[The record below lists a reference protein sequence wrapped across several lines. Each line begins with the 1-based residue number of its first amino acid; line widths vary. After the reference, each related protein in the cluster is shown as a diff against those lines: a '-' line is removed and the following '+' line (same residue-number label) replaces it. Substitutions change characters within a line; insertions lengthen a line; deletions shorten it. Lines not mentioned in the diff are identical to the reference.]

1 MICLRSMVFWN
12 LVWEWDVSLNAL
24 VVLQSL
30 LSEGQCNYLITVITL
45 VHRRQVMRPSRH
57 LANIYVHNSVCSIG
71 ARGMNDRLLASLALG
86 EGW

>member
-1 MICLRSMVFWN
+1 MVFWN

-45 VHRRQVMRPSRH
+45 VHRRQVMRHSRH
-57 LANIYVHNSVCSIG
+57 LANIYVHISVCSIG